1 MDKVYQSIGKFIV
14 EFSQLQHMMEFMT
27 ILALP
32 SEEDQQSW
40 DRAWSVLSGRTAQ
53 LVSDGFFSLCYQIYK
68 DKWTDVDFRLLNSTR
83 KEVQDL
89 IEHRNRIAHDVWSLG
104 HPNYPVPEGHDALRF
119 KYSTS
124 ARKGALR
131 SAQPVSILE
140 LNALS
145 DNASRLNSVIR
156 QVGLLMRFPPGKPV
170 GEQSTTDIPFEK
182 YLLTEYVFINSE
194 NKASLKNA

>member
-1 MDKVYQSIGKFIV
+1 MDKVYESIGKFIV

-27 ILALP
+27 VLALP
-32 SEEDQQSW
+32 SEDDQESW

-53 LVSDGFFSLCYQIYK
+53 LVLDAFFSLCCQIYK
-68 DKWTDVDFRLLNSTR
+68 DKWTGDEFRMLNLTR
-83 KEVQDL
+83 KEIQQL

-131 SAQPVSILE
+131 SAQPVSVLE
-140 LNALS
+140 LNTLS
-145 DNASRLNSVIR
+145 ENARRLNSVIR
-156 QVGLLMRFPPGKPV
+156 QIGMLMRFPPGKPV
-170 GEQSTTDIPFEK
+170 GERSTTDIPFEK
-182 YLLTEYVFINSE
+182 YLLTEYVFINSQ
-194 NKASLKNA
+194 NQVSLKTS

>member
-27 ILALP
+27 VLALP
-32 SEEDQQSW
+32 REDDQQSV
-40 DRAWSVLSGRTAQ
+40 DRAWSVLSGRTAR
-53 LVSDGFFSLCYQIYK
+53 LVSDGFFSLCCQIYK
-68 DKWTDVDFRLLNSTR
+68 DKWKDDDFRLLNSIR
-83 KEVQDL
+83 KEIQEL

-104 HPNYPVPEGHDALRF
+104 HPNYPVPDEHDALRF

-140 LNALS
+140 LNTLS

-156 QVGLLMRFPPGKPV
+156 QVGLLIRFPPGKPV
-170 GEQSTTDIPFEK
+170 GERSTTDIPFEK
-182 YLLTEYVFINSE
+182 YLLTEYVFMNSE
-194 NKASLKNA
+194 NQVSLKNC